1 MINYMH
7 KLFGYKSL
15 FDQLVHLDLKNKL
28 PSRILL
34 TGQEG
39 IGKSTFAFHFI
50 NYIFSKNEDTKY
62 DLIKNKINLNSISYN
77 LVKNL
82 SHPNFFLISSKD
94 LKKNIEIEQ
103 VRNMLN
109 FLNKSTFDNKKK
121 IVLIDNAE
129 DLIISS
135 SNALLKSLEE
145 ANESNLFLLTHN
157 INRNLLDTISSRCLT
172 FKLNFDYSE
181 IKNIISE
188 YFDLNLYNDLNDD
201 FKLHSISPK
210 FIINHVNFLN
220 EIELDLKSTDIKS
233 IIKYIIDHKSYKKNT
248 FINNHF
254 QNYIEIYFIKMYS
267 ETKEFKYYNNFIKA
281 ISENNLISKFNLD
294 LDSFFIKFEKKYLN
308 I

>member
-1 MINYMH
+1 MY
-7 KLFGYKSL
+7 KLFGFKKL
-15 FDQLVHLDLKNKL
+15 FDQLVYLDLKNKL

-129 DLIISS
+129 DLNISS

-157 INRNLLDTISSRCLT
+157 INRN
-172 FKLNFDYSE
+172 
-181 IKNIISE
+181 
-188 YFDLNLYNDLNDD
+188 
-201 FKLHSISPK
+201 
-210 FIINHVNFLN
+210 
-220 EIELDLKSTDIKS
+220 
-233 IIKYIIDHKSYKKNT
+233 
-248 FINNHF
+248 
-254 QNYIEIYFIKMYS
+254 
-267 ETKEFKYYNNFIKA
+267 
-281 ISENNLISKFNLD
+281 
-294 LDSFFIKFEKKYLN
+294 
-308 I
+308 

>member
-1 MINYMH
+1 MINYTH

-15 FDQLVHLDLKNKL
+15 FDQLVQLDLKNKL

-39 IGKSTFAFHFI
+39 IGKSTFALHFI
-50 NYIFSKNEDTKY
+50 NYIFSKNEKTEY
-62 DLIKNKINLNSISYN
+62 DLFQNKINPNSISYN

-94 LKKNIEIEQ
+94 LKKNIEIDQ

-129 DLIISS
+129 DLNTSS

-145 ANESNLFLLTHN
+145 ANERNLFILTHN
-157 INRNLLDTISSRCLT
+157 TNRSLLDTINSRCLT
-172 FKLNFDYSE
+172 FRLSFNYSE
-181 IKNIISE
+181 IKNVISE
-188 YFDLNLYNDLNDD
+188 HFGLNLYNDLNDD
-201 FKLHSISPK
+201 FKLLSISPK
-210 FIINHVNFLN
+210 FLINHVNFLN
-220 EIELDLKSTDIKS
+220 ENKLDLKSTDIKS
-233 IIKYIIDHKSYKKNT
+233 IIKYVIDNKSYKKNT
-248 FINNHF
+248 FINKHF
-254 QNYIEIYFIKMYS
+254 QNYVEIYFIKMYS
-267 ETKEFKYYNNFIKA
+267 ETKDFKYYNNFIKA
-281 ISENNLISKFNLD
+281 ISENNLINKFNLD
-294 LDSFFIKFEKKYLN
+294 LDSFFIKFEKNYLN

>member
-1 MINYMH
+1 MY
-7 KLFGYKSL
+7 KLFGFKKL
-15 FDQLVHLDLKNKL
+15 FDQLVYLDLKNKL

-129 DLIISS
+129 DLNIGS

>member
-1 MINYMH
+1 MINHMY
-7 KLFGYKSL
+7 KLFGFKKL
-15 FDQLVHLDLKNKL
+15 FDQLVYLDLKNKL

-129 DLIISS
+129 DLNISS

-294 LDSFFIKFEKKYLN
+294 LDSFFIKNLRKN
-308 I
+308 T

>member
-1 MINYMH
+1 MY
-7 KLFGYKSL
+7 KLFGFKKL
-15 FDQLVHLDLKNKL
+15 FDQLVYLDLKNKL

-103 VRNMLN
+103 VRNMIN

-129 DLIISS
+129 DLNISS

>member
-1 MINYMH
+1 MINHMY
-7 KLFGYKSL
+7 KLFGFKKL
-15 FDQLVHLDLKNKL
+15 FDQLVYLDLKNKL

-129 DLIISS
+129 DLNIGS

>member
-1 MINYMH
+1 MINHMY
-7 KLFGYKSL
+7 KLFGFKKL
-15 FDQLVHLDLKNKL
+15 FDQLVYLDLKNKL

-129 DLIISS
+129 DLNIGS

-201 FKLHSISPK
+201 FKLHSLSPK